1 MSLRQRG
8 LRALLG
14 IAALGL
20 ALAGGLSAHAQVG
33 GGFGGGPR
41 GGIKINAAGVLDLT
55 NFPDPDG
62 SLFRQRVEAARAT
75 LSRELSK
82 PSKFRKV
89 SITRLE
95 KEIAAMLA
103 RGQQPNDDMLNLAGL
118 TRVEYVFFYPETKD
132 IVIAGPAEGYVSDP
146 TGRMV
151 GTDTRR
157 ATLQLEDL
165 IVALRAFAPDS
176 KPTGSI
182 HVSIDP
188 TPEGLANL
196 QKTLNQVARRMR
208 RAPSAEQLRNLT
220 GTLQNALGLQ
230 TVTLGGVSPKTHFAK
245 VLVEADYRMKLI
257 GIGMEKTPRKIGLRS
272 YVSLAN
278 PSAVS
283 RNALKRWFFVPDY
296 ECVRVSDDDL
306 AMQMVGD
313 GVKLIGE
320 DELVGSNGG
329 RSAVG
334 KGDRASQMFVHSFT
348 KSYPKLAAWSPVY
361 AELRNLIDLSVAAAF
376 IQQRDYYGKA
386 SWKMPIF
393 GDETKYPVETYHT
406 PKQVPTACVAVWKG
420 RKLMT
425 PIGGGVQITAA
436 NALLSPNLLEDEKG
450 AVGKLRTDVDLSG
463 LAAGQWWW
471 D

>member
-1 MSLRQRG
+1 MCLRQLGHRV
-8 LRALLG
+8 LLV
-14 IAALGL
+14 IAALGISL
-20 ALAGGLSAHAQVG
+20 TWGLSANAQDINVG
-33 GGFGGGPR
+33 TGPL
-41 GGIKINAAGVLDLT
+41 GGIEIDATGVLKVT
-55 NFPDPDG
+55 SHPDPG
-62 SLFRQRVEAARAT
+62 GTLMRQRIKAAKTT
-75 LSRELSK
+75 LPRKLSA

-95 KEIAAMLA
+95 KEIAAKLA
-103 RGQQPNDDMLNLAGL
+103 RGEQPNDDMLNLAGL

-132 IVIAGPAEGYVSDP
+132 IVIAGPAEGYVSDT

-151 GTDTRR
+151 GTETRR

-165 IVALRAFAPDS
+165 IVALRAFAPGS
-176 KPTGSI
+176 KPTGVIS
-182 HVSIDP
+182 VSIDP

-196 QKTLNQVARRMR
+196 QTTLNKVARQMR
-208 RAPSAEQLRNLT
+208 RAPNAKQLRNLT

-230 TVTLGGVSPKTHFAK
+230 TVTLGGVSSQTHFAK

-257 GIGMEKTPRKIGLRS
+257 GIGMERMPRKIGVRS

-306 AMQMVGD
+306 AMQLVGD

-320 DELVGSNGG
+320 DELVSSDGG
-329 RSAVG
+329 RSSVG
-334 KGDRASQMFVHSFT
+334 TGDRASQRFVHSFT
-348 KSYPKLAAWSPVY
+348 KSYPKLAAWSPVF
-361 AELRNLIDLSVAAAF
+361 AELRNVIDLSVAAAF

-386 SWKMPIF
+386 DWKMPIF
-393 GDETKYPVETYHT
+393 GNEKKYPVETYHT
-406 PKQVPTACVAVWKG
+406 PKQVPTACAAVWKG

-425 PIGGGVQITAA
+425 PIGGGVQITAT

-450 AVGKLRTDVDLSG
+450 LVDKMRTDVDLSG
-463 LAAGQWWW
+463 LAEGQWWW